1 MPVTG
6 TPVDV
11 LTSINPTLNKTR
23 QKEGDVTKS
32 DEYTELDEEELSYWG
47 DFTYENIMAS
57 FGNLLTSGT
66 IEADVTAMRQG
77 SPFEIHNEKSIY
89 KVMEVWNLCICRD
102 VLKVGAAQIQAQLGL
117 PRTDITMRVQEK
129 ELRAPGFKKPLEP
142 DFCIYAKDSQETVL
156 VWGENKLSSKWKS
169 DKEALPAIW
178 RKNWIWPFRQ
188 LATYLVTSN
197 TRYGCLLTPDE
208 LVVVRLY
215 SIPPQNGVK
224 HNLQWA
230 SIPWESA
237 GRDRLTV
244 NIGLWA
250 MAMMALND
258 DHRAIV
264 DQTEVLPLNVWW
276 KEKDDKG
283 DIIYVH
289 HLTGVTVS
297 RLPARA
303 IARDRPAAVAVV
315 REAKSVAEAST
326 RSKRPRRH

>member
-11 LTSINPTLNKTR
+11 LTSVNPTLNKTR

-32 DEYTELDEEELSYWG
+32 DMYTELNKDELEYWH
-47 DFTYENIMAS
+47 DFTYENIMAA

-66 IEADVTAMRQG
+66 IEADVTSMRQG
-77 SPFEIHNEKSIY
+77 SPFEIHSEKSIY
-89 KVMEVWNLCICRD
+89 KIMEVWNLCICRD
-102 VLKVGAAQIQAQLGL
+102 VLKLGAAQIQSQLGL
-117 PRTDITMRVQEK
+117 PRTDVTMRMQEK
-129 ELRAPGFKKPLEP
+129 ELPARGFKKPLEP
-142 DFCIYAKDSQETVL
+142 DFCIYAKDSKETVL

-169 DKEALPAIW
+169 DKSALPIPW

-215 SIPPQNGVK
+215 SVPPRNGVK
-224 HNLQWA
+224 YNLQWA

-250 MAMMALND
+250 MAMMALNA
-258 DHRAIV
+258 DHRAVVI
-264 DQTEVLPLNVWW
+264 QSEMLPLNVWW
-276 KEKDDKG
+276 EEKDDNG
-283 DIIYVH
+283 QTFYTH
-289 HLTGVTVS
+289 HLTGVTAS
-297 RLPARA
+297 RLPAHA
-303 IARDRPAAVAVV
+303 TARERPVAGPVV
-315 REAKSVAEAST
+315 REITPVAETST